1 MNNSGLISCISEKPR
16 QPSIQ
21 AGVFLSRF
29 IVFLRLPTPENAP
42 FSSKSEV
49 YTLIVAF
56 LSRILVFFGPAPGAK
71 RRSGI
76 FFSPFLQ
83 NFESR
88 SGKKRNARKPVGFLT
103 IFVVRER
110 PQASSVRGLPRESQL
125 CKAVGS
131 RERKGYSDSK
141 IFIRNRFCRD
151 L

>member
-1 MNNSGLISCISEKPR
+1 M
-16 QPSIQ
+16 
-21 AGVFLSRF
+21 
-29 IVFLRLPTPENAP
+29 FLRPQADGVSPENEY
-42 FSSKSEV
+42 SSRKSEL

-56 LSRILVFFGPAPGAK
+56 LSRIVVFLGPAPGAK

-88 SGKKRNARKPVGFLT
+88 SGKKRNAFWPVGFLT

-131 RERKGYSDSK
+131 RERKGYSEK
-141 IFIRNRFCRD
+141 KKKIRNNFCRD